1 MKLVFLDRDGVINQ
15 DSDKFIK
22 NADEFILIPG
32 SADAIANLS
41 QAGFKVVI
49 CSNQS
54 GLGRGL
60 FTMEDLNAMHEKLH
74 QQVEQAGGSLDV
86 IIFCPH
92 IPDDNCDCR
101 KPKPGMIL
109 EICDRFN
116 LEDLSNTVMVGDSI
130 RDLEAISNA
139 GGIPILVKT
148 GNGKKTLAK
157 ETLPEGTKIFDNLLS
172 ASEYIIERQQTE
184 LHREEQINSFDYCE
198 IVLVLGFICVS
209 ATFLG
214 YRCLIDRETTT
225 ADAA

>member
-22 NADEFILIPG
+22 NVDEFILIPG

-41 QAGFKVVI
+41 QAGFKVVV

-92 IPDDNCDCR
+92 IPDDNCTCR

-116 LEDLSNTVMVGDSI
+116 LQD
-130 RDLEAISNA
+130 
-139 GGIPILVKT
+139 
-148 GNGKKTLAK
+148 
-157 ETLPEGTKIFDNLLS
+157 
-172 ASEYIIERQQTE
+172 
-184 LHREEQINSFDYCE
+184 
-198 IVLVLGFICVS
+198 
-209 ATFLG
+209 
-214 YRCLIDRETTT
+214 
-225 ADAA
+225 

>member
-22 NADEFILIPG
+22 NVDEFILIPG

-41 QAGFKVVI
+41 QAGFKVVV

-92 IPDDNCDCR
+92 VPDDNCTCR

-116 LEDLSNTVMVGDSI
+116 LEDLSNTIMVGDSI
-130 RDLEAISNA
+130 RDLQAISNA
-139 GGIPILVKT
+139 GGVPILVKT

-172 ASEYIIERQQTE
+172 ASEYIIEREQKE
-184 LHREEQINSFDYCE
+184 LHREE
-198 IVLVLGFICVS
+198 
-209 ATFLG
+209 
-214 YRCLIDRETTT
+214 
-225 ADAA
+225 